1 MKKYLFAVLVIIV
14 MALPSKAFA
23 YISANIIVI
32 NNTGLDMVIEKVEG
46 GNLKEIGRAVPGKEI
61 VFGVRLDDLII
72 LGHGRR
78 SATYLVKT
86 YYPGTDKYYGSGPS
100 ILLIRERYGSRTFY
114 SQTTTT
120 TIRGTRV
127 RRSSSRGPRVYNHP
141 PGWYERGRS
150 NYYGG
155 RRHSDTIIEYIG
167 DGVDPA
173 PIILHNENIRP
184 AVLSVEED
192 EY

>member
-1 MKKYLFAVLVIIV
+1 
-14 MALPSKAFA
+14 
-23 YISANIIVI
+23 
-32 NNTGLDMVIEKVEG
+32 MVIEKVEG

-72 LGHGRR
+72 LGPGRR

-100 ILLIRERYGSRTFY
+100 ILLIRERYSSRTYY
-114 SQTTTT
+114 SQTWTATTT
-120 TIRGTRV
+120 VRGTRV
-127 RRSSSRGPRVYNHP
+127 RRSSGGPRVYNHP
-141 PGWYERGRS
+141 PGSHEDRGRS

-155 RRHSDTIIEYIG
+155 RRSDTIIEYIG

-173 PIILHNENIRP
+173 PIVLHNENIRP

-192 EY
+192 EYQSY